1 MIQVLQLATT
11 KSSNPDL
18 RDRAYMYWRLLSS
31 DPEKVCMPSDL
42 KLFVYETLSSY
53 MYWRLLSSDPEKVRL
68 QTLSCSCMRP
78 SAASV

>member
-42 KLFVYETLSSY
+42 KLLVYETF
-53 MYWRLLSSDPEKVRL
+53 
-68 QTLSCSCMRP
+68 SC
-78 SAASV
+78 